1 MNPELARLMFN
12 FGVIILLMGLI
23 PLPFLDVKSPEF
35 VVDIAGLIID
45 LIFLAAVAREVR
57 KQH

>member
-1 MNPELARLMFN
+1 
-12 FGVIILLMGLI
+12 MGLI